1 MIKEVTKLTSLLL
14 GLLCLHNGLFAND
27 KALKVGYCSPTIS
40 NNQVYLNR
48 VFFAHRTSDVSGGA
62 DHINTNNTGY
72 TTTLGSSSGTILKR
86 QCSTGIWITVMTTL
100 NTLVDYKVTAYGDW
114 NNDGDFEDLN
124 EKCGEFINFIPA
136 NSGNYKSGDF
146 SFTVPQNA
154 VSGNV
159 RMRFIASMANATVT
173 PCGSV
178 NGEVEDYIVT
188 IANNTAPVLDL
199 SASPVLNSINTSQT
213 DNDGISVKSLI
224 KSAGN
229 TTKLITDADPCSD
242 RQGIVITGTT
252 GNGIWQYKTSNGV
265 WTSVGSVSTTS
276 ALLLNDSSS
285 VRYVP
290 SVNTETATITIKAW
304 DMSSGSNATLANVS
318 SNGGVTAYSLNSKTI
333 NQEVKPSA
341 GYTDNM
347 LIVSSSA
354 PNKIVSAPFDRN
366 NKSINLSKVLST
378 NINYGYTYD
387 LELDENTGKMY
398 WGGTGSLGSD
408 IYVSKT
414 DLSNPTSVFNNG
426 DYPGGVA
433 LGGGKMFV
441 IQYNG
446 LFSANLDGSSI
457 TSISGDVGQFDKTL
471 IGEPKDIDFHNN
483 KLYFVFY
490 SYGDNK
496 YHLYESDTD
505 GKNSVELYSTL
516 NALYSLD
523 VTNNTLYWV
532 ETESGNGVLHKR
544 SIVGSGSG
552 TTLGTI
558 NGVPLYQVKVD
569 NNKSTVYV
577 ATYEDNGTSKVY
589 TIPTSGGV
597 FNKIADLDFVVG
609 GLSFPT
615 SVVLNP
621 TISKSGSLSA
631 FTTCSGKASVSQ
643 TFTVA
648 GSDLTNDIAIN
659 APTGFEISTVEAS
672 GYASSVT
679 LTQVAGIVSSTTI
692 YARLASNA
700 TGNPSGDISISS
712 TGAAP
717 TSLGINGTVIVTPMA
732 PETQGD
738 SVCDNG
744 TLTLMAK
751 LAENRTS
758 GQLYSIKWYDAS
770 TNGTLVHTGST
781 FVTGTLNSSTYY
793 YASVEVSGCES
804 PRTPTLALVTA
815 TPEKPY
821 ISTAGPQCKEG
832 SFTFNAL
839 MPVKI
844 NCRNCGDDNIYLW
857 KNSKGDSVFNDADFT
872 TPILKS
878 TETYTVTAEMN
889 GCISQPTIVNAVI
902 LNIPTPKV
910 LSINPVCSGN
920 TTTIS
925 VETISAGRIS
935 GCRNCGELYDY
946 TWYNVNG
953 DSIGTGSS
961 FNTQSM
967 LFNTK
972 FYVKASDNGCYSDS
986 SEINVYVIDKPE
998 ISQELID
1005 LTICN
1010 GSIAKFKVVSDG
1022 ENLNYNWGMTDGT
1035 NWMIEPSETKDSVEF
1050 EVDGGL
1056 DGVKIFTIVSNTCG
1070 KDTSLANLSV
1080 MVVDTAV
1087 SVQNGIISANIT
1099 DEEYQWVNMDTK
1111 SIIDGETNRAYSP
1124 TKTGTYAVVITQ
1136 YFGKGRYCT
1145 DTSGA
1150 RYVEVVATGL
1160 ENSIVSNFSIYPN
1173 PATDNVTVSFTES
1186 VSGTVSIV
1194 DMNGNVVA
1202 TKSISGN
1209 TSNISTAE
1217 FASGVYVVKINSDKG
1232 MAVKQLVIQ

>member
-1 MIKEVTKLTSLLL
+1 MILRKTKLLFASLML
-14 GLLCLHNGLFAND
+14 GGLFANAQPGNVNA
-27 KALKVGYCSPTIS
+27 KFAGVPITLSTSPTLTFS
-40 NNQVYLNR
+40 NNTGFSDNIAQDGEGGSVNISDFDIQIYPINNAAEKLIASELEYHDGTQNGWTGYPAIITYGNVVANYGWVIKNASGNDFSLKSLSFFDWGEYSGDNFIVEGFNNGSSKGSIVFVGNTNGDLVQLTSSELLVSKFGNVDEVRVYKQ
-48 VFFAHRTSDVSGGA
+48 GGA
-62 DHINTNNTGY
+62 DFWGALNNIKV
-72 TTTLGSSSGTILKR
+72 SSP
-86 QCSTGIWITVMTTL
+86 V
-100 NTLVDYKVTAYGDW
+100 
-114 NNDGDFEDLN
+114 
-124 EKCGEFINFIPA
+124 
-136 NSGNYKSGDF
+136 
-146 SFTVPQNA
+146 VP
-154 VSGNV
+154 
-159 RMRFIASMANATVT
+159 T
-173 PCGSV
+173 
-178 NGEVEDYIVT
+178 
-188 IANNTAPVLDL
+188 PVL
-199 SASPVLNSINTSQT
+199 TSF
-213 DNDGISVKSLI
+213 
-224 KSAGN
+224 
-229 TTKLITDADPCSD
+229 
-242 RQGIVITGTT
+242 
-252 GNGIWQYKTSNGV
+252 
-265 WTSVGSVSTTS
+265 
-276 ALLLNDSSS
+276 SS
-285 VRYVP
+285 
-290 SVNTETATITIKAW
+290 
-304 DMSSGSNATLANVS
+304 
-318 SNGGVTAYSLNSKTI
+318 
-333 NQEVKPSA
+333 
-341 GYTDNM
+341 
-347 LIVSSSA
+347 
-354 PNKIVSAPFDRN
+354 
-366 NKSINLSKVLST
+366 LST
-378 NINYGYTYD
+378 
-387 LELDENTGKMY
+387 
-398 WGGTGSLGSD
+398 
-408 IYVSKT
+408 
-414 DLSNPTSVFNNG
+414 
-426 DYPGGVA
+426 
-433 LGGGKMFV
+433 
-441 IQYNG
+441 
-446 LFSANLDGSSI
+446 
-457 TSISGDVGQFDKTL
+457 
-471 IGEPKDIDFHNN
+471 
-483 KLYFVFY
+483 
-490 SYGDNK
+490 
-496 YHLYESDTD
+496 
-505 GKNSVELYSTL
+505 
-516 NALYSLD
+516 
-523 VTNNTLYWV
+523 
-532 ETESGNGVLHKR
+532 
-544 SIVGSGSG
+544 
-552 TTLGTI
+552 
-558 NGVPLYQVKVD
+558 
-569 NNKSTVYV
+569 
-577 ATYEDNGTSKVY
+577 
-589 TIPTSGGV
+589 
-597 FNKIADLDFVVG
+597 
-609 GLSFPT
+609 
-615 SVVLNP
+615 
-621 TISKSGSLSA
+621 

-648 GSDLTNDIAIN
+648 GSDLTNDIVIN

-679 LTQVAGIVSSTTI
+679 LTQVAGVVSSTTI

-717 TSLGINGTVIVTPMA
+717 SSLGINGTVIVTPMA

-793 YASVEVSGCES
+793 YALVEVSGCES
-804 PRTPTLALVTA
+804 PRTSTLALVTA

-1010 GSIAKFKVVSDG
+1010 GSIAKFKVASDG

-1087 SVQNGIISANIT
+1087 SVQNGIISANIA

-1124 TKTGTYAVVITQ
+1124 TKTGTYAVVIKQ

-1145 DTSGA
+1145 DTSGY

-1173 PATDNVTVSFTES
+1173 PATDNVTISLTES

-1194 DMNGNVVA
+1194 DLHGNVVA

-1209 TSNISTAE
+1209 TSNISTSE
-1217 FASGVYVVKINSDKG
+1217 LASGVYVVKINSDKG
-1232 MAVKQLVIQ
+1232 SAVKQLVIQ